1 MYSTKVE
8 LEVHHLESIE
18 KKKKKME
25 EEAEELVRTASQLQ
39 VGLEHYLFYNPM
51 IQEKEMQMMILR
63 VSLT

>member
-1 MYSTKVE
+1 M
-8 LEVHHLESIE
+8 L
-18 KKKKKME
+18 KKKKKKKKKKE